1 MSDTPTAI
9 TQDFLIRGQDYLE
22 NIPQFELIGRDEELN
37 KLTAILMRK
46 RANSVLL
53 VGPGGVGCSAICMGL
68 QESKKDPDVPFDLG
82 SKRFFW
88 LDVDGL
94 VASGDPN
101 QINESFQKTLRT
113 LERTGDSVLILDD
126 MRDFIDAARNNSC
139 PNLINA
145 LMRAVKQKKFQCIME
160 ARDEDLEAVLKCHSD
175 MKESFTMLDVQEP
188 KDEMLTEIVKKT
200 AKARLEPHHGIKISD
215 EAIDAAIEMTSKY
228 RVRDIGLSRAQ
239 PERSLTLLDRAMT
252 TYKLEAHKTD
262 PRLPELEAKLASVKE
277 RLADEN
283 YNEEQGGMTVSE
295 LQSLEKATE
304 SDIKEVKGEWD
315 ETRAKIRK
323 TYRSIRSGEEQ
334 ILDLEDQIEA
344 QLKIE
349 EETRQKTAERA
360 EESHT
365 DDKAV
370 LSQVSDAVRSMADFM
385 KDTSG
390 MESDIVSQLRAKIEQ
405 REELITEERKNFQ
418 ELTSTINDRL
428 ELGKEQT
435 LTEFSRISGVPVS
448 KLTQDEVAKLKN
460 LEDNLGNRVYGQPE
474 AVNKLSEQVLVSR
487 AGLQEPNKPQAA
499 FLYLGPSGVGKTEL
513 AKALTAELLDDENA
527 LLRFDMSEYQE
538 KHALAKL
545 IGAPPG
551 YEGYE
556 AGGILTNEMRR
567 NPRRIILFDE
577 IEKAHP
583 DIFLL
588 FLQILD
594 DARLT
599 DNRGLTVSFRDSIII
614 MTSNAG
620 KEHFINPDLSFEEA
634 SDLAMERLGDNLPPE
649 LLNRFNGRQN
659 IVCFDALSLP
669 VIEKIA
675 TRDIAKLNAMVQAN
689 KPELSVGIT
698 PTELAEMCKD
708 HYKPVEG
715 ARGIVG
721 YIAGK
726 VKPAISK
733 TILFEPDA
741 KGKIMIG
748 YDEAKQ
754 QVTVSAPQ
762 PEGLILPEGV
772 KANDNNDNPEK
783 KTEQKPS
790 AKQDFKPG

>member
-1 MSDTPTAI
+1 
-9 TQDFLIRGQDYLE
+9 
-22 NIPQFELIGRDEELN
+22 
-37 KLTAILMRK
+37 
-46 RANSVLL
+46 
-53 VGPGGVGCSAICMGL
+53 
-68 QESKKDPDVPFDLG
+68 
-82 SKRFFW
+82 
-88 LDVDGL
+88 
-94 VASGDPN
+94 
-101 QINESFQKTLRT
+101 
-113 LERTGDSVLILDD
+113 
-126 MRDFIDAARNNSC
+126 
-139 PNLINA
+139 
-145 LMRAVKQKKFQCIME
+145 MRAVKQKKFQCIME
-160 ARDEDLEAVLKCHSD
+160 TRDEDLEAVLKCHSD

-188 KDEMLTEIVKKT
+188 KDETLSEIVKKT

-215 EAIDAAIEMTSKY
+215 EAIEAAIEMTNKY
-228 RVRDIGLSRAQ
+228 RVRDLGLSRAQ

-277 RLADEN
+277 KLSDDS
-283 YNEEQGGMTVSE
+283 YDEEQGGMSVSE

-304 SDIKEVKGEWD
+304 SDID
-315 ETRAKIRK
+315 EEAH
-323 TYRSIRSGEEQ
+323 RSIRSGEEQ

-344 QLKIE
+344 RLKEE
-349 EETRQKTAERA
+349 EETRKKTAERA
-360 EESHT
+360 EESHEN
-365 DDKAV
+365 DQSVKK
-370 LSQVSDAVRSMADFM
+370 QVGQAVRSMADFM

-390 MESDIVSQLRAKIEQ
+390 MESDVVSQLRSKIEQ
-405 REELITEERKNFQ
+405 REELIAQERENFK

-435 LTEFSRISGVPVS
+435 LAEFSRISGVPVS

-460 LEDNLGNRVYGQPE
+460 LEDNLENRVFGQPE

-620 KEHFINPDLSFEEA
+620 KEYFINPDLSFEEA
-634 SDLAMERLGDNLPPE
+634 SELAMERLGDNLPPE

-698 PTELAEMCKD
+698 HEELAEMCKD

-721 YIAGK
+721 YIQGK

-741 KGKIMIG
+741 KGNIMIG
-748 YDEAKQ
+748 YDTDNK

-762 PEGLILPEGV
+762 PKELILPPEV
-772 KANDNNDNPEK
+772 KSEAKSNDNNEASK
-783 KTEQKPS
+783 GQKPS
-790 AKQDFKPG
+790 AKEKFNPS